1 MVSVTMS
8 DSRQQKDGESLAD
21 TFRIPGQYLYQDD
34 LMLGEF
40 SKPKTIQQVMDME
53 LYDDDV
59 IVASYPKTGTIPSSA
74 KIGAGNG
81 LLLPRLMF
89 ETHHNILSNV
99 RATQHSKVYCA
110 LAQTFS
116 VKVMG
121 RHPDQFIPDN
131 NCKLAPNG

>member
-99 RATQHSKVYCA
+99 RANVRKYVVS
-110 LAQTFS
+110 
-116 VKVMG
+116 
-121 RHPDQFIPDN
+121 
-131 NCKLAPNG
+131 